1 MHTVYLGLGS
11 NLGDRQG
18 NILQALQKLRASA
31 TIDAVSSYYETA
43 PAGGARGPNFLN
55 VAAAVRT
62 ELDPQAF
69 AAFLRSVE
77 IALGRQRAPHLSSRP
92 IDIDLLLCGDV
103 TGDFGHFELPHPYL
117 AERPFN
123 LVPLA
128 EIAPAAIEPRS
139 GETVGALAARVPA
152 TAGIVKKARALHFF
166 ANRQEEEPDVKLS
179 IDRVGVSSV
188 KRIVRLSVGG
198 RETVFNGEFS
208 MVADLAPDKAGV
220 HMSRFSELLEEA
232 MLDVLA
238 RSERPARIEDVV
250 AQIAQQIVGSQKALR
265 ADVRLRAE
273 FGLER
278 WTPVSGKRGEETYAL
293 IGIAHA
299 DGSGARRAIGVEA
312 EGMTACPCAQ
322 SMVREHSLRELREAG
337 FSEADANRAL
347 DALPVATHNQRG
359 RGSILI
365 GTGDARDL
373 ELDIADLVDIV
384 ENSMS
389 SETYDL
395 LKRPDEFFI
404 VNKAHHNPKF
414 VEDVVRGILA
424 RALDVYADFPDH
436 TFVQATEINFES
448 IHKHDAFAEA
458 FGTFGELRREL
469 RTGRYDGRK
478 TDLAGWL
485 GTRPSSVVATGVAA
499 RAWAPGPERE

>member
-11 NLGDRQG
+11 NLGDRQA
-18 NILQALQKLRASA
+18 NILQALQKLRKWA
-31 TIDAVSSYYETA
+31 TVDAVSSYYEA
-43 PAGGARGPNFLN
+43 PAAGGVAGPAFLN
-55 VAAAVRT
+55 AAARVRT
-62 ELDPQAF
+62 ALAPRAFEAALRKVELA
-69 AAFLRSVE
+69 V
-77 IALGRQRAPHLSSRP
+77 GRQRAQPLRARP
-92 IDIDLLLCGDV
+92 IDIDILLFDDLAQ
-103 TGDFGHFELPHPYL
+103 DFGSFAVPHPYL

-128 EIAPAAIEPRS
+128 EIAPDLTVSPG
-139 GETVGALAARVPA
+139 GERIAVLAARARPS
-152 TAGIVKKARALHFF
+152 GISKKARSLHFF
-166 ANRQEEEPDVKLS
+166 ANRQEEAPDVRLS
-179 IDRVGVSSV
+179 INRVGVSSV
-188 KRIVRLSVGG
+188 KRIVRLRLAG
-198 RETVFNGEFS
+198 RETVFNGEFT

-232 MLDVLA
+232 TLEVLA
-238 RSERPARIEDVV
+238 RTEEPGRIEDVV
-250 AQIAQQIVGSQKALR
+250 TSIAREIVDSQKALR

-278 WTPVSGKRGEETYAL
+278 WTPVSGKRGEETYTL

-299 DGSGARRAIGVEA
+299 DASGSRHVIGVEA

-322 SMVREHSLRELREAG
+322 LMVREHSQGELVEAG
-337 FSEADANRAL
+337 FSEADARRAL

-365 GTGDARDL
+365 GTRDGRST
-373 ELDIADLVDIV
+373 EIMAEDLVEIV

-414 VEDVVRGILA
+414 VEDVVRGIMA
-424 RALDVYADFPDH
+424 RSLDVYADLSDE
-436 TFVQATEINFES
+436 TFVLASQVNYES

-469 RTGRYDGRK
+469 TTGQYDGQK
-478 TDLAGWL
+478 TDLATWL
-485 GTRPSSVVATGVAA
+485 GTRASAVVA
-499 RAWAPGPERE
+499 